1 MAYFHYGSPSPS
13 SPCGTPGSC
22 ATVLPTVPELAVVIP
37 TMNERDNIEPLL
49 DRLRRA
55 LEGINWE
62 VVFVD
67 DDSTDG
73 TSEVVRD
80 LSLRDPRVR
89 LLRRIR
95 RRGLSSACIEGMMA
109 TTTPYL
115 AVMDADLQH
124 DETLL
129 PKLLAEAKKQ
139 ELDLVV
145 ASRNLGPGGMG
156 EFAARR
162 VRLSNLGAAIGRL
175 LPGAARLTDPMSG
188 FFLIDRR
195 FLDRVVYRISGIGF
209 KILLDL
215 VASSPQPVRFAELP
229 FQFRNRLHGSSK
241 LDLSVSVEYL
251 YLIADKFIGDV
262 IPVRFAFF
270 VLAGIPGLA
279 IHLTALAVML
289 RLAGW
294 PFFTA
299 NAFATWLAMTLN
311 FFVNN
316 WFTYRDQRLSGLRL
330 VRGLLLF
337 YAACSLGALA
347 SFSLAEFLY
356 EKSVPW
362 YLAGL
367 LGMMIASVWNFGASR
382 VLAWRSSRGVRQ
394 PYK

>member
-1 MAYFHYGSPSPS
+1 M
-13 SPCGTPGSC
+13 
-22 ATVLPTVPELAVVIP
+22 PELAVVIP
-37 TMNERDNIEPLL
+37 TLNERDNIEPLL
-49 DRLRRA
+49 DRLHRA
-55 LEGINWE
+55 LIDIDWE

-73 TSEVVRD
+73 TCERIRELSYRD
-80 LSLRDPRVR
+80 SRVR

-129 PKLLAEAKKQ
+129 PKLLAEAKSR

-145 ASRNLGPGGMG
+145 ASRNLDPGGMG

-229 FQFRNRLHGSSK
+229 FQFRSRLHGSSK

-251 YLIADKFIGDV
+251 YLIVDKFIGDV

-279 IHLTALAVML
+279 IHLTALAAMM
-289 RLAGW
+289 RLGGW
-294 PFFTA
+294 PFFTS
-299 NAFATWLAMTLN
+299 NVLATWLAMTLN

-330 VRGLLLF
+330 LRGLLLF

-382 VLAWRSSRGVRQ
+382 ILAWRSSRGTRQ
-394 PYK
+394 PYN